1 MRGEA
6 KHRVF
11 KDTLKNFKNIT
22 VSLAKKHQTSIAYKW
37 ETCPLNHVEYGPL
50 KSFDVDSEE
59 NSELISQALPA
70 VAEEAFSANWVN
82 INGTEYR
89 TGLVICCGAEHEMP
103 VFCRIKTIVLVN
115 SHTYF
120 IVQKLVVEHFS
131 EHCHA
136 YKVFE
141 TDEKD
146 VVKADCIEIYKPFDL
161 QSAYGDD
168 DGLYIVPLFLL

>member
-1 MRGEA
+1 M
-6 KHRVF
+6 
-11 KDTLKNFKNIT
+11 
-22 VSLAKKHQTSIAYKW
+22 
-37 ETCPLNHVEYGPL
+37 
-50 KSFDVDSEE
+50 
-59 NSELISQALPA
+59 
-70 VAEEAFSANWVN
+70 
-82 INGTEYR
+82 
-89 TGLVICCGAEHEMP
+89 
-103 VFCRIKTIVLVN
+103 FCRIKTIVLVN

-120 IVQKLVVEHFS
+120 IVQKLVVENFS